1 MKVLFSIT
9 NDLSRYLQGK
19 DVDIMAAKWTC
30 YSTIAILEKIIPKDA
45 FNLIWT
51 QVKDENQYMIEVF
64 QDKTNIDIYVSKQ
77 MKTPSTSL

>member
-1 MKVLFSIT
+1 
-9 NDLSRYLQGK
+9 
-19 DVDIMAAKWTC
+19 MAAMSTC
-30 YSTIAILEKIIPKDA
+30 YRTVATLEKMIPEDA